1 MKLTQSQKRELWRIL
16 VSALL
21 LTVAL
26 TLSISLHPVWWLA
39 LLFYLPA
46 FLLAGYK
53 TFFTAIRNIL
63 RGQVFDEHFLLTVAS
78 VAAMILGE
86 HAEAVGVLLFAAVG
100 ELFESC
106 AIRSARR
113 SVSAL
118 AKLCPDTVRL
128 VDEAGNTREINAD
141 EAQIGDVFQVFA
153 GERIP
158 LDGVILSGEASMDC
172 AALTGES
179 LPVEVLAGDE
189 VAAGTINLSGLLTVE
204 ALRPAS
210 QSGAARIVAMVE
222 DAAAKKAKSE
232 AFITK
237 FARVY
242 TPVVVLLAIVV
253 AILPPLF
260 VGGWTDWI
268 FRALNF
274 LVISCP
280 CALVIS
286 VPLTFFGTVGGS
298 ARRGI
303 LFKDNRSIEVMSKA
317 SLVAFDKTGTLTKG
331 ELIFARINPFDCTED
346 ELLTWVC
353 AAEYGSTHP
362 IAKAVA
368 AVCPDGFD
376 PARMEKSAE
385 LRGLGRGCIYEGQEI
400 IVGNR
405 NLMRSAGIVVPEE
418 EAKETIIY
426 VAVDDVYR
434 GYITFVDEIKEESAD
449 AVKELHRLG
458 VSTFMLSGD
467 NRNGAERV
475 ATRLGITRYRWGL
488 LPEEKVAILDQLSAN
503 RKGALVFVGDG
514 INDAPSLARADVGIA
529 MGGIGSDAAIEAAD
543 LVLVRDDPVKVAE
556 AITISRKA
564 MAIAVQ
570 NIIFAI
576 GVKLAILVLAALGL
590 ASLWLAVFADVGV
603 SILAILNSMRTLK

>member
-179 LPVEVLAGDE
+179 LPMEVLAGDE

-210 QSGAARIVAMVE
+210 ESGAARIVAMVE

-237 FARVY
+237 FARV
-242 TPVVVLLAIVV
+242 
-253 AILPPLF
+253 
-260 VGGWTDWI
+260 
-268 FRALNF
+268 
-274 LVISCP
+274 
-280 CALVIS
+280 
-286 VPLTFFGTVGGS
+286 
-298 ARRGI
+298 
-303 LFKDNRSIEVMSKA
+303 
-317 SLVAFDKTGTLTKG
+317 
-331 ELIFARINPFDCTED
+331 
-346 ELLTWVC
+346 
-353 AAEYGSTHP
+353 
-362 IAKAVA
+362 
-368 AVCPDGFD
+368 
-376 PARMEKSAE
+376 
-385 LRGLGRGCIYEGQEI
+385 
-400 IVGNR
+400 
-405 NLMRSAGIVVPEE
+405 
-418 EAKETIIY
+418 
-426 VAVDDVYR
+426 
-434 GYITFVDEIKEESAD
+434 
-449 AVKELHRLG
+449 
-458 VSTFMLSGD
+458 
-467 NRNGAERV
+467 
-475 ATRLGITRYRWGL
+475 
-488 LPEEKVAILDQLSAN
+488 
-503 RKGALVFVGDG
+503 
-514 INDAPSLARADVGIA
+514 
-529 MGGIGSDAAIEAAD
+529 
-543 LVLVRDDPVKVAE
+543 
-556 AITISRKA
+556 
-564 MAIAVQ
+564 
-570 NIIFAI
+570 
-576 GVKLAILVLAALGL
+576 
-590 ASLWLAVFADVGV
+590 
-603 SILAILNSMRTLK
+603 